1 MQAQDRLPG
10 RGAMS
15 VSSLERLWVAL
26 GAERVDREVT
36 GHYWSRTMRRLARM
50 TPVTGWM

>member
-1 MQAQDRLPG
+1 MSSQDRLPG

-15 VSSLERLWVAL
+15 VPPLYRLWVA
-26 GAERVDREVT
+26 REVKRAEPEVA
-36 GHYWSRTMRRLARM
+36 GHYRSRSMRRIARM

>member
-1 MQAQDRLPG
+1 VQDRLPG

-15 VSSLERLWVAL
+15 VPSPYRLWVAL
-26 GAERVDREVT
+26 EAERADPEVA
-36 GHYWSRTMRRLARM
+36 GHYRSHIMRYIARM